1 VTTQEHGQEEKE
13 VARLYSSSYFGEVA
27 LLTDRPRAATVHAV
41 GTCKCVKM
49 DRERFNRVMGPC
61 EDILRRNMDLYNL
74 YMSTKI

>member
-1 VTTQEHGQEEKE
+1 M
-13 VARLYSSSYFGEVA
+13 YSSSYFGEVA